1 MEKDNI
7 WDILVD
13 FAENDKQYQEALDR
27 VKRLEPAFLA
37 IRKSLSPEQQ
47 QTLDDYIAAC
57 EALDQCQTFLAAKLS
72 LYEENHSAE
81 D

>member
-1 MEKDNI
+1 MENNI

-47 QTLDDYIAAC
+47 RILDDYIAAC
-57 EALDQCQTFLAAKLS
+57 EALDQCQTFLAANLS
-72 LYEENHSAE
+72 FYEENHPAE
-81 D
+81 N